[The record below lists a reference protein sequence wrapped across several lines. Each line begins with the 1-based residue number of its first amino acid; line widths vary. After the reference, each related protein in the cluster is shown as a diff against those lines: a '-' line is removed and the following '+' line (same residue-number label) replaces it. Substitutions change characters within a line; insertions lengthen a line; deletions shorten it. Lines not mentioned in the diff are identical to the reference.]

1 MRCRFC
7 QEIVDCVI
15 ECHCETSRINLAVFM
30 DKLRSFRNTIVLYCT
45 DARTKSMLSDN
56 FITHLNTKFT
66 KEDFR
71 YLYRIYGIEGYRG
84 SKERV
89 VDMFYQHLRAGELRI
104 QPYYSNDQV
113 PNDLR
118 EIRDRYTLAQTQ
130 YQRLEQERIERQ
142 EAYVRVVIQ
151 QNQAR
156 QQAPQPEQLEQERRE
171 RHEAVARIRIQ
182 LNQARQ
188 QAQAQQRVQEE
199 ALATAIVQGRVNQR
213 VPQPEPEWISVQH
226 PPLHQPPIPAPRP
239 SPKLKL
245 NFIQDSDAV
254 LNKEDDN
261 TCCICLEEIDSKT
274 MCKTSCGHLYHH
286 KCIVSAM
293 KTMNHH
299 KHDCPMCRKRVE
311 YISVTKD
318 VGFDIMTKSKQSVVI
333 QV

>member
-15 ECHCETSRINLAVFM
+15 ECHCETSRVNLAVFM

-66 KEDFR
+66 KGDFR

-84 SKERV
+84 YKERV

-130 YQRLEQERIERQ
+130 YLEETQR
-142 EAYVRVVIQ
+142 
-151 QNQAR
+151 
-156 QQAPQPEQLEQERRE
+156 LEQERRE
-171 RHEAVARIRIQ
+171 RHVAHARILIQ

-213 VPQPEPEWISVQH
+213 VPQRQTQPEPQWISVQH
-226 PPLHQPPIPAPRP
+226 PPLHQAPIPAPRP